1 MSDGLL
7 TLNVAWA
14 KKYQEDITTLRA
26 EVERLTNPPDAID
39 AASHMIKIDDL
50 IERLRKTSE
59 QFGNTC
65 VYVRRGGLAWGS
77 VALWRE
83 HDDEVHGVFELQ
95 AQHDRDM
102 MERLEQIER
111 IKSDRDTLRAER
123 DAAIARAE
131 KLEAFHT
138 QMGKCSKSIWRSIN
152 GEPAKQ
158 LIVFIRCS
166 DASDQASSDA
176 YRAAL
181 TEGE

>member
-1 MSDGLL
+1 MTQIIRCPHGCDD
-7 TLNVAWA
+7 T
-14 KKYQEDITTLRA
+14 ITTLRA
-26 EVERLTNPPDAID
+26 EVEMQAE
-39 AASHMIKIDDL
+39 L
-50 IERLRKTSE
+50 IERLKMEARIHHDEAQTANSTIAEIYQVVTGSKGE
-59 QFGNTC
+59 PGNWNGAAP
-65 VYVRRGGLAWGS
+65 VR
-77 VALWRE
+77 AL
-83 HDDEVHGVFELQ
+83 
-95 AQHDRDM
+95 M
-102 MERLEQIER
+102 
-111 IKSDRDTLRAER
+111 
-123 DAAIARAE
+123 ARAE